1 MARVP
6 YLKKSAFFQNFTDK
20 EIAVLAALMDEKQY
34 PINTF
39 MSDEGSIGGAFYLIK
54 KGKVKLSKDLE
65 PIENMPL
72 IILGAGQ
79 IFGEFSV
86 IHSTPRFFTIR
97 TIEPTE
103 LLILSKEKFEILA
116 DKSPK
121 IAFKFLKAAIINASM
136 RFEML
141 SKEYFNDILL
151 FLLSK
156 GSS

>member
-6 YLKKSAFFQNFTDK
+6 YLKKSPFFKDFADK
-20 EIAVLAALMDEKQY
+20 EIAILAALMEEKKY
-34 PINTF
+34 PTNTF
-39 MSDEGSIGGAFYLIK
+39 MSDEGSLGGAFYLIK
-54 KGKVKLSKDLE
+54 KGKIKLSKDLE

-72 IILGAGQ
+72 ILLGAGQ
-79 IFGEFSV
+79 IFGEFSI
-86 IHSTPRFFTIR
+86 IHPTPRFFTIR

-103 LLILSKEKFEILA
+103 VLILSKEKFDTLSEKA
-116 DKSPK
+116 PK

-136 RFEML
+136 RFEIL

-156 GSS
+156 GS